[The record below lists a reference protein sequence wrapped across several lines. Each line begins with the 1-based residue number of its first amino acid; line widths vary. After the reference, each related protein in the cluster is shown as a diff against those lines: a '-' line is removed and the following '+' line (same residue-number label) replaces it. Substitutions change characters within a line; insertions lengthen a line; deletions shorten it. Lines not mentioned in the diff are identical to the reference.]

1 MKNDNKK
8 KKYSGGLVLS
18 LIILWYCIASKQNSR
33 MIIAALAVSL
43 LFILLFLNT
52 TDIKRQIKRIKLM
65 IKKKHIVATQTF
77 STTSKKHDVVIQISD
92 VNIKSLSLISKKA
105 LSKMLSENDNIY
117 STPFLKNNKS
127 EIRSALYQMLN
138 DTKQFKTIFD
148 FENLYTKGYF
158 VNIIEKYF
166 FEIILSVEKNNEYDI
181 EVDDLYFGCENIYKW
196 SLNKINYC
204 FFDDLPKSLY
214 IMGRTCGIKEINTI
228 INLLTIYSAITIIVF
243 LESKINNLSLNDELY
258 KIISKM
264 ITEIGD
270 MEIIY
275 KKLLP
280 IYHEF
285 YREKLGFVNDN
296 MFKIAIIIIKDTTD
310 NSNEIDNSILT
321 YGESNYE
328 NIDNIS
334 SLDNVIKFWL
344 ESLAKGDVK
353 VNNSIICIVAKIDK
367 SIIDDNDLLLDSFHQ
382 TYKWNNYYKDKIT
395 LEKKQRNKRRYLN
408 GDFTLEKEE
417 KSLKYNMMNLHS
429 GNDFELYLVNLFRE
443 LNYKV
448 KHCGKTGDQGGD
460 LIVSKNDITY
470 VVQAKYY
477 SNKLD
482 NTSIQEVVGAIRFY
496 NTDKGIVITNST
508 FTSKAKELAE
518 ANKIILIDGE
528 GLKKLVEYIYEESKD
543 TDYIKN
549 FMR

>member
-8 KKYSGGLVLS
+8 KKYSGGLILS

-33 MIIAALAVSL
+33 MIIAALVVSL
-43 LFILLFLNT
+43 LFILLFLNA

-65 IKKKHIVATQTF
+65 INKRHIVATQTF
-77 STTSKKHDVVIQISD
+77 TITSKAHDVVIQNSD

-117 STPFLKNNKS
+117 STPSLKNNKS

-138 DTKQFKTIFD
+138 DTKQFKTIID
-148 FENLYTKGYF
+148 FENLYTKDYF

-166 FEIILSVEKNNEYDI
+166 FEIILNVEKNNEYDI

-196 SLNKINYC
+196 SLNKVNYC

-214 IMGRTCGIKEINTI
+214 IIGRTCGIKEINTI

-243 LESKINNLSLNDELY
+243 LESKINNLSSNDELY

-285 YREKLGFVNDN
+285 YREKLGFVNDDI
-296 MFKIAIIIIKDTTD
+296 FRIAIIIVKDTID
-310 NSNEIDNSILT
+310 NSSEIDNSILT

-353 VNNSIICIVAKIDK
+353 INNSIICIVAKIDK

-417 KSLKYNMMNLHS
+417 KSLKYNMINLHS

-460 LIVSKNDITY
+460 LIVSKNDMTY

-477 SNKLD
+477 LNKLD

-496 NTDKGIVITNST
+496 NADKGIVITNST

-528 GLKKLVEYIYEESKD
+528 GLKKLVEYIYEENKD

-549 FMR
+549 FM

>member
-1 MKNDNKK
+1 MKNNNKK

-117 STPFLKNNKS
+117 STPSLKNNKS

-166 FEIILSVEKNNEYDI
+166 FEIILNVEKNNEYDI

-214 IMGRTCGIKEINTI
+214 IIGRTCGIKEINTI

-528 GLKKLVEYIYEESKD
+528 GLKKLVEYIYEENKD

>member
-1 MKNDNKK
+1 MKNNNKK

-117 STPFLKNNKS
+117 STPSLKNNKS

-166 FEIILSVEKNNEYDI
+166 FEIILNVEKNNEYDI

-214 IMGRTCGIKEINTI
+214 IIGRTCGIKEINTI

-243 LESKINNLSLNDELY
+243 LESKINNLSSNDELY

-285 YREKLGFVNDN
+285 YREKLGFVNDDI
-296 MFKIAIIIIKDTTD
+296 FKIAIIIVKDTID
-310 NSNEIDNSILT
+310 NSSEIDNSILT

-353 VNNSIICIVAKIDK
+353 INNSIICIVAKIDK

-395 LEKKQRNKRRYLN
+395 LENKQRNKRRYLN

-460 LIVSKNDITY
+460 LIVSKNDMTY

-496 NTDKGIVITNST
+496 NADKGIVITNST

-528 GLKKLVEYIYEESKD
+528 GLKKLVEYIYEENKD

-549 FMR
+549 FM

>member
-1 MKNDNKK
+1 MKNNNKK

-117 STPFLKNNKS
+117 STPSLKNNKS

-166 FEIILSVEKNNEYDI
+166 FEIILNVEKNNEYDI

-214 IMGRTCGIKEINTI
+214 IIGRTCGIKEINTI

-353 VNNSIICIVAKIDK
+353 INNSIICIVAKIDK

-528 GLKKLVEYIYEESKD
+528 GLKKLVEYIYEENKD

>member
-518 ANKIILIDGE
+518 ANKIILIDGD

>member
-1 MKNDNKK
+1 MKNNNKK

-117 STPFLKNNKS
+117 STPSLKNNKS

-166 FEIILSVEKNNEYDI
+166 FEIILNVEKNNEYDI

-214 IMGRTCGIKEINTI
+214 IIGRTCGIKEINTI

-353 VNNSIICIVAKIDK
+353 INNSIICIVAKIDK
-367 SIIDDNDLLLDSFHQ
+367 SIVDDNDLLLDSFHQ

-528 GLKKLVEYIYEESKD
+528 GLKKLVEYIYEENKD